1 MKISGYVLEEL
12 AGKLEGDFAQGLLE
26 FKKLLGKYQDDAEAK
41 EIAQRLE
48 KADKKERKLILEEM
62 KELAH
67 LRKLENSSG
76 SGTLPFY
83 RRREG
88 TAGTR

>member
-26 FKKLLGKYQDDAEAK
+26 FKKLLAKYQDDAEAK

-48 KADKKERKLILEEM
+48 KADKKERNIILEEM
-62 KELAH
+62 KNLAH
-67 LRKLENSSG
+67 LRKLENSGG

-83 RRREG
+83 RKKEG
-88 TAGTR
+88 VSGSR